1 MMNCED
7 SVVTGCFGRAY
18 ILITLFI
25 ISSTTT
31 GNVCAKLKHYFHF
44 RNLSADDTGTAAALC
59 AFKALFANSNY

>member
-7 SVVTGCFGRAY
+7 SVVTGCFGRTY

-44 RNLSADDTGTAAALC
+44 KNPSAIDAGTAAALC
-59 AFKALFANSNY
+59 AFKALFANSNH